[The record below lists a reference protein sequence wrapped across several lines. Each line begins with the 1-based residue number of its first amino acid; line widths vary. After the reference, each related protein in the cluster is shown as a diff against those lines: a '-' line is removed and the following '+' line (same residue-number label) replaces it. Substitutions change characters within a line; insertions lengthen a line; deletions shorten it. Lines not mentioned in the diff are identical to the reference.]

1 MFALLAFAAG
11 LVRGYSG
18 FGFAMLLALGLL
30 TRLSPAQVV
39 PVALMLDLACSVSLW
54 PGALRSSMC
63 PLVVG

>member
-1 MFALLAFAAG
+1 MFTLLAFAAG

-30 TRLSPAQVV
+30 TRLTPAQVV

-54 PGALRSSMC
+54 PAALRNFHVPSA
-63 PLVVG
+63 PG